1 MASDLAEFLWNKFL
15 KALEEAEPE
24 LHLRIVSHFK
34 AIKRVIKIQSF
45 KRNTFLSTRLCPLL
59 YDLNDAISEC
69 RVFAQQRRL
78 ISRNSVRFNPLTE
91 FYFVQTMKRRTARIK
106 TRFIGLADV
115 AEEAI
120 EEGGERISKSLPITF
135 PRGEASNVIG
145 FHIYKAKYKEKLL
158 QNNGGLKA
166 IGIVGMG
173 GSGKTTLA
181 LEISNAKSVRGEFST
196 RIFVRLSDI
205 TRSNE
210 PEIGRKVV
218 KLVLEAL
225 GYDISRLRD
234 TNLDCLL
241 SILSCRLLY
250 RRYLIVLDDVWI
262 IHEFWDSFLKALPV
276 QPGGAVIVTSRLKEV
291 AKKIVGEEN
300 LFDIPPLDN
309 EDCWQIFVNMV
320 YQERLI
326 SADHHIL
333 AKIKEE
339 IKHQFHG
346 LPLATKT
353 LAKIIPKRI
362 LEIFEPNYSLE
373 EYCIPV
379 YMLQEDSNVIIDTHM
394 PECPV
399 LVFIYTKENQLG
411 KELFDTF
418 RSLLNRNQVF
428 NLLEVNPGEELSKV
442 YSNLDRLK
450 LSGLNLAN
458 EIQNRLR
465 TIVVGGDAAVNMLL
479 ETIDDLRLE
488 RPPSIAPMPLGSEND
503 LAFSF
508 GWGKKNSGSDRPSVV
523 SFLKS
528 VEHAKKM
535 KIDSWH
541 ILIRMRAPVEGS
553 CDPTP
558 IMLPGSLHAFQ
569 HVCNMEGYHTFR
581 GGFWTYFSIG
591 IHAQLEESK
600 KLVYQNQSTSARPG
614 CMRGLFSK
622 FSEAF
627 DSLNLNFSTRWIQHF
642 VNRGIASYAKIK
654 IMKRQGLWQDVY
666 VPYSITSIICLNL
679 PSFSGG
685 MNPWGIPSTRKIRD
699 RDLIPSYVDDG
710 LLEIVGFRDDL
721 LGLLQLGPS
730 RQGTRIAQAHRI
742 RFEFHK
748 SAWDHTFIKMDGES
762 WKQPLPVDDDTIVIE
777 ISHHGQINVRPT
789 HDCVSRSV
797 FDPAFPIDFWDE
809 DDSSEED
816 FSAVE
821 VQRKFGAAP
830 TFRIPDSVDISH
842 LS

>member
-300 LFDIPPLDN
+300 LFDIPALDN

-320 YQERLI
+320 HQERLI
-326 SADHHIL
+326 SVDHHIL

-339 IKHQFHG
+339 IKDQFHG
-346 LPLATKT
+346 LPLAAKT

-614 CMRGLFSK
+614 CMRGLFS
-622 FSEAF
+622 
-627 DSLNLNFSTRWIQHF
+627 N
-642 VNRGIASYAKIK
+642 
-654 IMKRQGLWQDVY
+654 
-666 VPYSITSIICLNL
+666 ITSIICLNL

-730 RQGTRIAQAHRI
+730 RRGTRIAQAHRI

-777 ISHHGQINVRPT
+777 ISHHGQINVLAT